1 MTEDAPGAEIAHGVA
16 ERLRASG
23 PWEVYAE
30 RSRRFELHFTGKEVE
45 LVHGP
50 VTLHGYG
57 IRVLRNQGGQTA
69 TGFQSSTDLSDEGIR
84 AALGDA
90 ERVSRYS
97 EFPAQKVELPANGPP
112 ARGGP
117 KVVDPALWARPRD
130 TVESYFSALT
140 ASFDH
145 HRNVAPSFGSIRVTL
160 TDTSVANSAGLRAS
174 YPQTTAELEVGVK
187 ASGGPEGGPP
197 GEYWVTETS
206 RRLDLPGLAGSVD
219 RWCRYAQD
227 VRRAVAPPSGDLAVV
242 LPASVLAGILPQTL
256 GFKLSGVARL
266 RKMAPTLGQ
275 RIGSETVTIR
285 DDGRYDWSPFAGP
298 CDDEG
303 TPQRARTLVASGVV
317 EEMLYDTLYGAAFDT
332 RSTAS
337 AFRAVVGGSSNWKRF
352 TSPPGPGA
360 STLVVGP
367 GDGGTEAEVIE
378 AAGDGIWVQ
387 QLGWANPSA
396 LTSSFGGEI
405 RIGYRIRNGKLA
417 EPIRGGVVGGS
428 VVAPPG
434 SPSMLSSVETVGGS
448 VELAEGVASPAML
461 VRPLTVAGG
470 AA

>member
-1 MTEDAPGAEIAHGVA
+1 MTETSLGAETAHWVA
-16 ERLRASG
+16 ERIRAPE

-30 RSRRFELHFTGKEVE
+30 RSRRYELHFNGKAVE

-57 IRVLRNQGGQTA
+57 IRVLRSRDGKTG
-69 TGFQSSTDLSDEGIR
+69 TGFQSSTDLSEDGIR

-90 ERVSRYS
+90 EGISRYS
-97 EFPAQKVELPANGPP
+97 EFPAKKVELPTKGPP
-112 ARGGP
+112 HGGGP
-117 KVVDPALWARPRD
+117 KIVDPALWARPLE
-130 TVESYFSALT
+130 TVEEYFSALI
-140 ASFDH
+140 ASFERH
-145 HRNVAPSFGSIRVTL
+145 PNVVPSFGSVRVTL
-160 TDTSVANSAGLRAS
+160 TETSIANSAGLRTS
-174 YPQTTAELEVGVK
+174 YPQTTVELEVGVK
-187 ASGGPEGGPP
+187 AFGGPEGAPP
-197 GEYWVTETS
+197 GEFWVTDTS
-206 RRLDLPGLAGSVD
+206 RRLDLAGLTGAVE

-227 VRRAVAPPSGDLAVV
+227 VRRAVAPPSGELAVV

-266 RKMAPTLGQ
+266 RKLAPTLGQ
-275 RIGSETVTIR
+275 AIGSKKVTIR
-285 DDGRYDWSPFAGP
+285 DDGCYDWATAAAP

-303 TPQRARTLVASGVV
+303 TPQRARTLVASGAV
-317 EEMLYDTLYGAAFDT
+317 EQIVYDSLYGAAFDT

-337 AFRAVVGGSSNWKRF
+337 AIRSVIGGAANWMRF
-352 TSPPGPGA
+352 TSAPGPGA

-367 GDGGTEAEVIE
+367 GEGGTEAEVIE
-378 AAGDGIWVQ
+378 AARDGIWVQ
-387 QLGWANPSA
+387 QLGWASPYA
-396 LTSSFGGEI
+396 LTSAFGGEI

-417 EPIRGGVVGGS
+417 EPVRGGIVGGL
-428 VVAPPG
+428 VMAPPG
-434 SPSMLSSVETVGGS
+434 SPSMLSNVETVGRT